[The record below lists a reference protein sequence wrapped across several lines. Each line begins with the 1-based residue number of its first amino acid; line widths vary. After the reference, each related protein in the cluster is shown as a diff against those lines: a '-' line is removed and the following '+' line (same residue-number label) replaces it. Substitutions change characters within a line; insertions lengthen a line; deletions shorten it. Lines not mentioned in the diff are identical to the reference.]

1 MGVSKKNKKEKVAAK
16 NVKETSMSVK
26 AVIWLYEKPADL
38 RIAGFDE
45 ELLLLL
51 EQRLNEKKYSFHT
64 QTSTST
70 FWFECTGVQK
80 EASEYERLR
89 KSGASVYAAAKHA
102 AAGPI
107 RLVDTQNKA
116 AYTEAFIEG
125 FMLASYRFDRFKSK
139 PDHQAQP
146 EITEV
151 VSDGFKKD
159 HSTALKRI
167 TEAVFA
173 ARDLVNL
180 PSNHQTAKQLGQS
193 IVQMGND
200 FGFSVDVWNLSR
212 IRAQK
217 FGGLI
222 AVNKGSKQEPVFV
235 VMEYKPEKIVN
246 KHPIVLVGKGVVF
259 DTGGLSLKPTPQSM
273 DYMKCDM
280 AGSAVV
286 AGVFQAAAALKL
298 PIHLIGLIPAT
309 DNRPGEDAICPG
321 DIIETHKGLTV
332 EVLNTDAEGRLI
344 LADALSYAQ
353 KYKPE
358 LVLDFATLTG
368 AAARALGTYGS
379 AMMGNAAEPVKAS
392 LKAAGEQ
399 VYERLAE
406 LPLWEEYAEEMK
418 GDISDLKNLG
428 KAEGGAQ
435 TAAMFLR
442 NFTDYPWLHLDIAG
456 TAYAHQPNGYI
467 TKGGTGVG
475 VRLVLAFLK
484 NRIKHGA

>member
-1 MGVSKKNKKEKVAAK
+1 MGVSKKIKKEKGAGK
-16 NVKETSMSVK
+16 TKTETSLAIKS
-26 AVIWLYEKPADL
+26 VIWLYEKPSDL
-38 RIAGFDE
+38 GLAGFDE

-51 EQRLNEKKYSFHT
+51 EHRLEQKKYSFHT
-64 QTSTST
+64 QTANSV
-70 FWFECTGVQK
+70 FWFECTAVLK
-80 EASEYERLR
+80 ESREYERLR
-89 KSGASVYAAAKHA
+89 KCGAAVFSAAQKSAV
-102 AAGPI
+102 GPI
-107 RLVDTQNKA
+107 RLVDAQQNA
-116 AYTEAFIEG
+116 AHTEAFMEG
-125 FMLASYRFDRFKSK
+125 FLLASYRFDRFKTTATASV
-139 PDHQAQP
+139 QP
-146 EITEV
+146 EISEV
-151 VSDGFKKD
+151 VSDCFGKQEAN
-159 HSTALKRI
+159 ALKQI

-180 PSNHQTAKQLGQS
+180 PSNHQTAKQLGEAIS
-193 IVQMGND
+193 EMGKQ
-200 FGFSVDVWNLSR
+200 FGFDVDVWNMSK

-217 FGGLI
+217 FGGLL
-222 AVNKGSKQEPVFV
+222 AVNKGSKQEPAFV
-235 VMEYKPEKIVN
+235 VMDYKPEKPVN
-246 KHPIVLVGKGVVF
+246 KRPVVLVGKGVVF

-280 AGSAVV
+280 AGAAVV
-286 AGVFQAAAALKL
+286 AGVFQAVAALKL
-298 PIHLIGLIPAT
+298 PIHLVGLIPAT
-309 DNRPGEDAICPG
+309 DNRPGEEAICPG
-321 DIIETHKGLTV
+321 DIIDTHKGLTV

-379 AMMGNAAEPVKAS
+379 AMMGNADEPVKAS

-475 VRLVLAFLK
+475 VRLVVSFLK